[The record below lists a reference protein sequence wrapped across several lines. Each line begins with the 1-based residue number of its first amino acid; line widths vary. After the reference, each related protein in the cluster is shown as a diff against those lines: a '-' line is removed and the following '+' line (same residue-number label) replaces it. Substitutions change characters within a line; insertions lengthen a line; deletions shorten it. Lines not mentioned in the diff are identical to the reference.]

1 MRLQNILPSG
11 FSALKSF
18 FSRRI
23 NRALTSI
30 TSVAENLPKYHEGL
44 KTEKISK
51 EIFLLL
57 AAVLRADGRQ
67 KERITEI
74 DNYLSEKYSEVEA
87 QKIISI
93 LEDKEGPDIGKS
105 ASRLSKLSEK
115 EKLSVLSALIDV
127 AYCDGEYS
135 KKQKKVIE
143 NISDKLKIP
152 HELFK
157 EIENSFVQE
166 KEKCEKI
173 LRSGAGIVMALI
185 VIVIFVLTATFLKS
199 VLFGLVLAYFF
210 LPLEKWYE
218 TKFFSNP
225 LVIFTGNLFSFIL
238 RPLSGIP
245 GKMKDAFGNESP
257 KKSSSENILRMEH
270 QKLVMKASAA
280 TVFTFFLIV
289 LLVMF
294 LVASFS
300 VSYVTEIS
308 SSVKDWADRSVITE
322 QNVSAKTDSVG
333 QAPDQAKSLNGEYM
347 KSLFTASVRKV
358 ESLRPELEKLTWF
371 KKAVENVKGYI
382 KDEKNREV
390 ILSTL
395 INKSGGVFSYTAGFV
410 SNVFYFLLNV
420 ILTVFFF
427 SLFLQKLAFFNS
439 MGTRIQEPGE
449 YLVKSIFGSGWMP
462 NTSVETREEARIIL
476 DTVFG
481 KLKAWVKGY
490 MTIILTES
498 FIYMT
503 CFIIIGVPYAPILG
517 FIAGC
522 TILLPFIGPVSSA
535 LLTVIVCFA
544 GGASMLTV
552 LVAVITYFLVTG
564 MLDQLFLYPKFVGGA
579 LGLSTLET
587 ITVVLLGGLFGG
599 LGGMIFAVPTASVL
613 KYLIPKIYECW
624 QR

>member
-1 MRLQNILPSG
+1 MRLQNILPAG

-23 NRALTSI
+23 NRALASI
-30 TSVAENLPKYHEGL
+30 TSVAENIPKYHDGL

-51 EIFLLL
+51 DIFFLL
-57 AAVLRADGRQ
+57 AVVLRADGRQ
-67 KERITEI
+67 KERIPEI
-74 DNYLSEKYSEVEA
+74 ENYLSEKYSEVEA
-87 QKIISI
+87 EKIISI
-93 LEDKEGPDIGKS
+93 LEDKEDPDIEKS

-135 KKQKKVIE
+135 KKQRKVIE
-143 NISDKLKIP
+143 NISEKLKVP
-152 HELFK
+152 RELFK

-166 KEKCEKI
+166 KEKREKI
-173 LRSGAGIVMALI
+173 LRSGAGVVMALI

-218 TKFFSNP
+218 KNFFSNR
-225 LVIFTGNLFSFIL
+225 LVISAGNLFSYIL

-245 GKMKDAFGNESP
+245 GKMKEAFGNEASG
-257 KKSSSENILRMEH
+257 KTSSEDILRAEKE
-270 QKLVMKASAA
+270 KLVMKSSAA
-280 TVFTFFLIV
+280 TVFTFFLII
-289 LLVMF
+289 LLLIF
-294 LVASFS
+294 LVTSFS
-300 VSYVTEIS
+300 LSYVTEIG

-322 QNVSAKTDSVG
+322 QNVSTEKENGEQSSG
-333 QAPDQAKSLNGEYM
+333 QMKMNGEYM
-347 KSLFTASVRKV
+347 KSLFMASVRKV

-371 KKAVENVKGYI
+371 KKGVENVKGYI
-382 KDEKNREV
+382 KDEKNREL

-410 SNVFYFLLNV
+410 SNVFYFLLNI

-439 MGTRIQEPGE
+439 LGTKIQEPGE

-462 NTSVETREEARIIL
+462 NTSIETREEARIIL

-498 FIYMT
+498 FIYIT

-535 LLTVIVCFA
+535 LLTVTVCFA

-552 LVAVITYFLVTG
+552 LIAVITYFLVTG
-564 MLDQLFLYPKFVGGA
+564 ILDQLFLYPKFVGGA

-599 LGGMIFAVPTASVL
+599 LAGMIFAVPTASVL
-613 KYLIPKIYECW
+613 KYLIPKIYQCW
-624 QR
+624 QQ